1 MSATSEPDLDAS
13 WCHIKETLTMLQ
25 LSTAQIRSSMQDGDI
40 SITELSNTLGT
51 ISTSA
56 QQVRELLIDNPDDAA
71 VYAENIQT
79 EVQRGI
85 VACQFHDRVTQ
96 RLCHVTDSLQHLGDL
111 MSSQDGY
118 TNPDSW
124 HKLQEEIR
132 SSFTME
138 SERIMFEHIMMGA
151 SVEEALEI
159 YQHHFDA
166 TASDDS
172 GDEIELF

>member
-1 MSATSEPDLDAS
+1 MSATSGSDLDAS
-13 WCHIKETLTMLQ
+13 WSHIKETLTMLQ
-25 LSTAQIRSSMQDGDI
+25 LSAAQIRSSMQDGDI
-40 SITELSNTLGT
+40 SINELSHSLGT

-56 QQVRELLIDNPDDAA
+56 QQIRELLNENPSDAGI
-71 VYAENIQT
+71 YAENIRT

-111 MSSQDGY
+111 ISSHEDS
-118 TNPDSW
+118 TDPDNW
-124 HKLQEEIR
+124 QKLQEEIR
-132 SSFTME
+132 NSYTMD
-138 SERIMFEHIMMGA
+138 SERIMFEHIMTGA

-159 YQHHFDA
+159 YQYHFNAAPDGN
-166 TASDDS
+166 S

>member
-1 MSATSEPDLDAS
+1 MPATSELDLDAS

-25 LSTAQIRSSMQDGDI
+25 LSSAQIRSSMEDGDI

-56 QQVRELLIDNPDDAA
+56 QQIRELLNDSPDDAV

-85 VACQFHDRVTQ
+85 MACQFHDRVTQ
-96 RLCHVTDSLQHLGDL
+96 RLCHVTDALQHLGDL
-111 MSSQDGY
+111 VSSEDGF

-124 HKLQEEIR
+124 LKLQEEIR

-159 YQHHFDA
+159 YQHHFS
-166 TASDDS
+166 TAADDDS

>member
-1 MSATSEPDLDAS
+1 MSATSESDLEAS
-13 WCHIKETLTMLQ
+13 WCHINETITMLH

-40 SITELSNTLGT
+40 SITELSNSLGT

-56 QQVRELLIDNPDDAA
+56 QQIRELLNENPGDASI
-71 VYAENIQT
+71 YAENIHT

-96 RLCHVTDSLQHLGDL
+96 RLCHVTDSLRNLGNL
-111 MSSQDGY
+111 ISSREGY
-118 TNPDSW
+118 DDPDNW
-124 HKLQEEIR
+124 QKLQEEIR
-132 SSFTME
+132 NSYTMD

-166 TASDDS
+166 APDDDS